1 MVFIVGHEWKQD
13 SLSKQCSPFWL
24 PFWGLVAYWQSYL
37 LRGSIWLL
45 RWQMLFPFSDWSPL
59 TWLCTTISSERHEI
73 NDCSTHDL
81 LRWQSRCCEGQIPH
95 CCCCLVVTRIVD
107 LKSGSAIF
115 RPVQCQSLMCFVGW
129 NSWRIF
135 SWNHVSK
142 TDFSLFLR
150 NYSSFFSLS
159 SLSCCWPEMT
169 AFFWQWQ
176 ESFRNFFFFSSTHSA
191 FWCATLT
198 EFASAIIDNRIT
210 RAGIGPFRWR
220 YLALRAKRCTLFWC
234 D

>member
-45 RWQMLFPFSDWSPL
+45 RRQMLFPFSDWSPL

-142 TDFSLFLR
+142 TDFPCFCVIIR
-150 NYSSFFSLS
+150 LS
-159 SLSCCWPEMT
+159 SVSPVSLAADPKWRP
-169 AFFWQWQ
+169 FFDNDKNP
-176 ESFRNFFFFSSTHSA
+176 FAIFFSSHSA

-198 EFASAIIDNRIT
+198 EFLLPRLSTTGSPAPELFLLEDD
-210 RAGIGPFRWR
+210 GF
-220 YLALRAKRCTLFWC
+220 LALRAKRCTLFWC

>member
-1 MVFIVGHEWKQD
+1 
-13 SLSKQCSPFWL
+13 
-24 PFWGLVAYWQSYL
+24 
-37 LRGSIWLL
+37 
-45 RWQMLFPFSDWSPL
+45 MLFPFSDWSPL

-135 SWNHVSK
+135 ASEPRIENG
-142 TDFSLFLR
+142 FSLFLR

-176 ESFRNFFFFSSTHSA
+176 ESFRNFFFFSLCLLMCHTH
-191 FWCATLT
+191 WI
-198 EFASAIIDNRIT
+198 FASAIIDNRIT
-210 RAGIGPFRWR
+210 RAGIGPFRRWR
-220 YLALRAKRCTLFWC
+220 VSCAASKTMHPFLVWLIALIVLIPCFFSLNEGV
-234 D
+234 